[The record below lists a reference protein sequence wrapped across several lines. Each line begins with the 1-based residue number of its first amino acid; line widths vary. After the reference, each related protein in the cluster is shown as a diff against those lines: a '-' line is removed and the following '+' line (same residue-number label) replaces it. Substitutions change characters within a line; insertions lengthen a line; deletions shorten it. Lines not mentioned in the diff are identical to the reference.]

1 MDEYIIQGL
10 HSEYGWCLVYT
21 CGRDL
26 DYANRVLDR
35 MLNNPTKDDII
46 SMNGLSEFRIYKVDY
61 KDCWWNQ
68 NCD

>member
-21 CGRDL
+21 CGIDL
-26 DYANRVLDR
+26 DHANTVLDK
-35 MLNNPTKDDII
+35 MLNNPTDNDKHLMKD
-46 SMNGLSEFRIYKVDY
+46 MTEFRVKKVKG